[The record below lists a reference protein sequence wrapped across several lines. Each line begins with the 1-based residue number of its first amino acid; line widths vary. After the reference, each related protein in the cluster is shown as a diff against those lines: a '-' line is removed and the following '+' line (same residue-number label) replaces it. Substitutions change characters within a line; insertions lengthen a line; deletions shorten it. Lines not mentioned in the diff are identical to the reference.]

1 MAEAR
6 SDDKKDAGGSIL
18 GVSTTELA
26 GLTVDELTGNA
37 SAIKMMLHYYKQL
50 VDDNRTLRNEVN
62 TLKTYVS
69 AYDTTKS
76 NSATG
81 ALLLAIS
88 NVPLGF
94 GINLLT
100 TPAAY
105 WAGVSSIVTGLAMIG
120 GGIYFSFFKDRR

>member
-1 MAEAR
+1 MAEE
-6 SDDKKDAGGSIL
+6 KKDDGSIL

-26 GLTVDELTGNA
+26 GLSVEELTGNA

-50 VDDNRTLRNEVN
+50 VEENRTLRNEVN

-81 ALLLAIS
+81 ALLLALSNIS
-88 NVPLGF
+88 LGF
-94 GINLLT
+94 GVNLVS
-100 TPAAY
+100 TPASF
-105 WAGVSSIVTGLAMIG
+105 WAGFSSIAVGVAMIA